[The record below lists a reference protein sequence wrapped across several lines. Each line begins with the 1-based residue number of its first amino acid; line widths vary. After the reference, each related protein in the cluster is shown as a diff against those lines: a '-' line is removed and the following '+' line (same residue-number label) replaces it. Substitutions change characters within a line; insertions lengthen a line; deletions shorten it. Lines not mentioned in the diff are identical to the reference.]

1 MLLYIFNY
9 ICFIY
14 AIKTKYNDYS
24 SYFEELYSFIDNYI
38 SQHIK
43 TCDLKREWT
52 WLLVYHTK
60 HVSNFN
66 LDKTYN
72 KFKLKNNENNMKT
85 NFELIAY
92 LSKKIK
98 YCNSQE
104 HYFILDIIYK
114 ILINVDNLNNIAKS
128 PEYSEQFK
136 KLNRALSYLSFNI
149 NYSINYE
156 KNMTLIEQKFV
167 AEKLFKICNI
177 LFIESIDEY
186 FWLSKRLKGYKNI
199 NEFIN
204 ILDKTFNKILYNQS
218 LIFFNIYIIIIS

>member
-1 MLLYIFNY
+1 MPLKNVFNIKSKNSNINILFEEERIDEPETIISKTLFNY

-14 AIKTKYNDYS
+14 AMKTKYNDYS

-114 ILINVDNLNNIAKS
+114 ILINVDNLNDIAKS

-136 KLNRALSYLSFNI
+136 KLNRAFNR
-149 NYSINYE
+149 
-156 KNMTLIEQKFV
+156 
-167 AEKLFKICNI
+167 AKIC
-177 LFIESIDEY
+177 S
-186 FWLSKRLKGYKNI
+186 
-199 NEFIN
+199 
-204 ILDKTFNKILYNQS
+204 
-218 LIFFNIYIIIIS
+218 